1 MVMHRSQSHVSLVAV
16 SISLEHAML
25 RILTLLMV
33 VLSVTPVYSATLS
46 IPLQYASIQAAIDAA
61 TSGDTI
67 LVAPGTY
74 QERLNFKG
82 KNIVVRSEAGAAS
95 TIIDAT
101 GSGEAITMDQSEP
114 ATAVLEGFTIR
125 NGQGPGGCCRGGGL
139 TCVGCAAQ
147 IRYNIFE
154 NNHSWNGGAIAV
166 LGSNGTPAAPR
177 ILGNQFRNNS
187 AQEFGGA
194 IVSMN
199 SNPIIEDNQI
209 DSNQVSGYPV
219 DLYKG
224 PAGGGIYVSYAT
236 AAQVR
241 GNDIHHNSAEHG
253 GGGLFVIES
262 AATIERNR
270 FHANEARFGGGIH
283 VEATSGLVTIRQ
295 NLFQLNEVYNL
306 YPGDDSLV
314 LGGGVGAFRS
324 DTLIENNR
332 FVANSAFGN
341 LCGLPSTAD
350 RCGFGGALSLFGGTA
365 SVRDNLILGNQAE
378 LGGGVWLSREPDGVE
393 ALIEGNRI
401 ERNKAMARPGL
412 ECADGADCTILG
424 NVIVGNGLLPG
435 APTSGGAIPG
445 AGGLDIQDGAAVVIN
460 NVIAA
465 NQGHFGGGVKIQRSD
480 AIFTNNTVVDNRA
493 VWVGG
498 GLIMEGIAGQTP
510 IDVDVF
516 NNLFAGNDLIAL
528 HELGGVSPRIGS
540 NLFHDSATG
549 VYSAWNG
556 GAPQIKTTVAALNA
570 LTVAHDNLAADPAL
584 AGGSKCADYHLSAAS
599 GARNAGD
606 DLAPR
611 LPTTDIDG
619 ESRILDGRV
628 DIGSDEYSTA
638 APAPCLADTP
648 GIYRDSDR
656 QWYLR
661 ADNSA
666 GIADVQIAYG
676 NPSDVAIAGD
686 WDGDGYDTVGIYRDN
701 TFYLRNANSAG
712 PADTL
717 VGFGAP
723 GDIPVVG
730 DWDGD
735 GIDTIGVYRPA
746 NGAWYLRN
754 TNTPGDP
761 DLAFVYGL
769 PNETPVT
776 GDWDG
781 DGIDTIGIFRAS
793 DRSWY
798 LRNTNGA
805 GYSDLDAIPYG
816 DPANDSPVTGDWD
829 GDGIDTFGV
838 YRAATGTW
846 YLRNSHTPGAADL
859 AFDYGLANEK
869 PLVGRWD
876 RLLAP

>member
-1 MVMHRSQSHVSLVAV
+1 MSK
-16 SISLEHAML
+16 
-25 RILTLLMV
+25 TLAALMM
-33 VLSVTPVYSATLS
+33 VLSIMPAYSDTLRV
-46 IPLQYASIQAAIDAA
+46 PLQYADIQAAIEAA
-61 TSGDTI
+61 KPGDTI

-74 QERLNFKG
+74 RECLNFKG
-82 KNIVVRSEAGAAS
+82 KSLVVRSETGAAD
-95 TIIDAT
+95 TIIDAA
-101 GSGEAITMDQSEP
+101 GGGEAVTMDQSEP
-114 ATAVLEGFTIR
+114 AATVFEGFTIR
-125 NGQGPGGCCRGGGL
+125 NAHGVDGCCRGAGL

-154 NNHSWNGGAIAV
+154 NNQAWNGGGIAV
-166 LGSNGTPAAPR
+166 LGSDGTPAAPK
-177 ILGNQFRNNS
+177 ILGNLFRNNS

-194 IVSMN
+194 IVSMH

-209 DSNQVSGYPV
+209 ESNHVSGYPV

-236 AAQVR
+236 AAEIR
-241 GNDIHHNSAEHG
+241 GNDIRYNSAEHG

-262 AATIERNR
+262 AAVIERNR
-270 FHANEARFGGGIH
+270 FYANEARFGGGIH
-283 VEATSGLVTIRQ
+283 VEATAGLVTIRH

-324 DTLIENNR
+324 NTLIEKNR

-341 LCGLPSTAD
+341 ACGLPNTAD
-350 RCGFGGALSLFGGTA
+350 RCGFGGALSIFGGTT
-365 SVRDNLILGNQAE
+365 SVRNNLMFDNQAE
-378 LGGGVWLSREPDGVE
+378 LGGGVWLSREPDGVV

-401 ERNKAMARPGL
+401 ERNAAMARPGL

-424 NVIVGNGLLPG
+424 NVIVGNSLLVG
-435 APTSGGAIPG
+435 APASGGAIPG
-445 AGGLDIQDGAAVVIN
+445 AGGLDIQDGTAIVVN

-493 VWVGG
+493 VWIGG
-498 GLIMEGIAGQTP
+498 GLIMEGLQGPAP
-510 IDVDVF
+510 IDVAVF
-516 NNLFAGNDLIAL
+516 NNLFAGNDLVAL
-528 HELGGVSPRIGS
+528 HELGGVSPEIGS
-540 NLFHDSATG
+540 NLFHDSETG

-556 GAPQIKTTVAALNA
+556 GAPQIKTTVDALNA
-570 LTVAHDNLAADPAL
+570 LTVADANLAADPAL
-584 AGGSKCADYHLSAAS
+584 ADGGTCADYRLSAAS
-599 GARNAGD
+599 GARDAGS
-606 DLAPR
+606 DLAPG
-611 LPTTDIDG
+611 LPSADIDG

-628 DIGSDEYSTA
+628 DIGSDEYSDA
-638 APAPCLADTP
+638 APAPCHADTP

-666 GIADVQIAYG
+666 GVADVRIVYG

-712 PADTL
+712 PADRL
-717 VGFGAP
+717 VNFGAP
-723 GDIPVVG
+723 GDIPVAG

-735 GIDTIGVYRPA
+735 GIDTVGVYRPA
-746 NGAWYLRN
+746 NGVWYLRN
-754 TNTPGDP
+754 SNTSDDP

-798 LRNTNGA
+798 LRNSNSA
-805 GYSDLDAIPYG
+805 GPSDLNAIPYG
-816 DPANDSPVTGDWD
+816 DPANDVPVTGDWN

-838 YRAATGTW
+838 YRSAEGVW
-846 YLRNSHTPGAADL
+846 YLRDSNSAGVADL
-859 AFDYGLANEK
+859 VFNYGLINEK
-869 PLVGRWD
+869 PIVGRWD
-876 RLLAP
+876 TLLAP